1 MNHRGVTPSR
11 PKDRICP
18 TTSPRPASILSTPS
32 CAPKGYD
39 DPTRL
44 RLETPAPVDIEGPKG
59 RRRKGPGRTDY
70 LICIEIGAMPAPL
83 PVGLIEAKREAA
95 DPLSGMEQGKGY
107 GDCRRFSIHY
117 VFATNGH
124 RYGEFNR
131 ISGLTTGPHDFDLFP
146 THAELVERYARD
158 TGIDLSEPAVNLLFT
173 SDSPA
178 YAENPR
184 YYRSAAIRAVIA
196 KILHCERDGQPA
208 RALLVLAT
216 GSGKTIVA
224 ANLLHRLNQ
233 AGRLA
238 KPALFLCDRDEL
250 RQQALG
256 KLRNVFKDGAR
267 IVTSDRGENSARNAR
282 IQIAT
287 YQTLGLDD
295 DAKDVASFLTRHYPE
310 PNSFSVIII
319 DECHR
324 SAWNRWRVVLER
336 NPNAIQIGLTATP
349 RELREPKR
357 QRREDQAITAN
368 NLAYFGPPVY
378 EYDLIQAQEDGYLA
392 ACEIVRRA
400 VSLDGETFTDAE
412 VVLKKG
418 VDIRTGKRVKRD
430 ELKPKY
436 NATRFDN
443 DLVIPE
449 RIAAMCKDLFEQ
461 LCANGGPEQ
470 KVIVFCTRDLHADR
484 VAMQLNNRYAE
495 CCKTHE
501 QTPKD
506 RYAFKCTEQ
515 GGSELIETF
524 RGSGQRCFIAC
535 TVDLLA
541 TGVDIERLNA
551 VCFFRYLDSAIL
563 FYQMV
568 GRSTAGAG
576 VKTNL
581 LFFTKGR
588 PTERIWYYDLSGM
601 KVGKKQPMTLAHFGF
616 DKTGAVLD
624 DDQLPDSLLRLLAE
638 GVAESTEDSGAID
651 TTPIP
656 AADAAR
662 SQPFPTFARLL
673 ASRGTADSES
683 PLSWTLDIAARRE
696 KAREEMAP
704 HLKEAARQK
713 ALAITIRSELA
724 VLRRAKAP
732 NETIEPILSRLSAA
746 ERAAREAQAKADA
759 IDAAVFDL
767 KAVNPRARSD
777 RDNRTPEEVL
787 TAIAVHQRTIDL
799 ALKRLQGDLEPEA
812 QSPAPGL
819 RSEPEQF
826 ELLLQD

>member
-1 MNHRGVTPSR
+1 MPYNEPETRFYLID
-11 PKDRICP
+11 PKLR
-18 TTSPRPASILSTPS
+18 A
-32 CAPKGYD
+32 KGYD

-83 PVGLIEAKREAA
+83 PVGLIEAKRETA

-124 RYGEFNR
+124 RYGEFDK

-146 THAELVERYARD
+146 THAELAERYARD
-158 TGIDLSEPAVNLLFT
+158 TGIDLSEPAANLLFT

-184 YYRSAAIRAVIA
+184 YYQSAAIRAVIA
-196 KILHCERDGQPA
+196 KILHCERDGLPA

-256 KLRNVFKDGAR
+256 KLRNVFKDSAR

-336 NPNAIQIGLTATP
+336 NPDAIQIGLTATP
-349 RELREPKR
+349 RQLREPKR
-357 QRREDQAITAN
+357 QRREDQDITAN

-430 ELKPKY
+430 ALKPKY
-436 NATRFDN
+436 DATRFDN

-484 VAMQLNNRYAE
+484 VAMQLNNAMR
-495 CCKTHE
+495 
-501 QTPKD
+501 
-506 RYAFKCTEQ
+506 
-515 GGSELIETF
+515 
-524 RGSGQRCFIAC
+524 
-535 TVDLLA
+535 
-541 TGVDIERLNA
+541 
-551 VCFFRYLDSAIL
+551 
-563 FYQMV
+563 
-568 GRSTAGAG
+568 
-576 VKTNL
+576 
-581 LFFTKGR
+581 
-588 PTERIWYYDLSGM
+588 
-601 KVGKKQPMTLAHFGF
+601 
-616 DKTGAVLD
+616 
-624 DDQLPDSLLRLLAE
+624 
-638 GVAESTEDSGAID
+638 SGARR
-651 TTPIP
+651 TSSPP
-656 AADAAR
+656 R
-662 SQPFPTFARLL
+662 
-673 ASRGTADSES
+673 TAMPSNAPS
-683 PLSWTLDIAARRE
+683 
-696 KAREEMAP
+696 KAGP
-704 HLKEAARQK
+704 
-713 ALAITIRSELA
+713 S
-724 VLRRAKAP
+724 
-732 NETIEPILSRLSAA
+732 
-746 ERAAREAQAKADA
+746 
-759 IDAAVFDL
+759 
-767 KAVNPRARSD
+767 
-777 RDNRTPEEVL
+777 
-787 TAIAVHQRTIDL
+787 
-799 ALKRLQGDLEPEA
+799 
-812 QSPAPGL
+812 
-819 RSEPEQF
+819 
-826 ELLLQD
+826 